1 MFQDAFNREQFEMD
15 YMYDWIIRRQTLKQ
29 RMLQAQNEGPTKP
42 AFDQSAH
49 KTYQQSR
56 MEVAPQKHLNSAQK
70 KQTT

>member
-49 KTYQQSR
+49 KTY
-56 MEVAPQKHLNSAQK
+56 
-70 KQTT
+70 